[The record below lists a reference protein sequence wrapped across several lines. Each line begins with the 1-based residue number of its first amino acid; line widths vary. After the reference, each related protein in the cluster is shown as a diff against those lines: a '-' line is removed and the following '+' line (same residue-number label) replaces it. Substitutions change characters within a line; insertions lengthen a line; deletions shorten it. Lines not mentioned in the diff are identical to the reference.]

1 MTCLYAQDDL
11 EALLKDLGGQQK
23 KPAATAPAAEKPA
36 EAKPAPAA
44 AKPAEAAPAPAAE
57 KKPAEVAAPAPAPA
71 AEKPAEA
78 KPAAAEAKPVEAAPA
93 PAAEKKPAEVAAP
106 APAPAAEKP
115 AEAKPAAAEAK
126 PVEAAPAPAAE
137 KKAAAAPAAADEN
150 SSIVSEL
157 MTLETIRRKSLDDH
171 GYASL
176 ETARKAMHDGDYVLA
191 RDQYKQALEFI
202 GNRPGTIAAREEA
215 KVGIGEAFYR
225 EAKLAMKKGN
235 NENATA
241 LAVQAKEYGHPQ
253 AERLIETLKREPP
266 KAAADT
272 TTITHRLNDEDY
284 KTQRDEIRSRLRRSR
299 QYFTTAEYDKALEE
313 CELVL
318 RDYPHNTEAMEL
330 RDRIADRLHKVADVE
345 FEATRSLMIR
355 DVRKTWTPE
364 RYAIESSQL
373 PKGKG
378 EVTSK
383 TSTVGI
389 TDTKTAEQII
399 HQKLVDIVIPEV
411 TFRPPATIIDAVDFF
426 KQASRDYDKPEIP
439 VEQRGVNLVLK
450 LATTQTAAPAGAEAA
465 AAAPAD
471 PFAAT
476 AAAAA
481 PGGVPQISAL
491 SARFI
496 NLYDAL
502 KLVCDVT
509 GMKFRI
515 RGNIVMIVP
524 ANEPDAELMTRS
536 YNVLSSLT
544 ERKNAAQSE
553 MGQAGGGAQG
563 GGESTFM
570 KTSDMGQKEDWK
582 IFFQQ
587 MGVTW
592 PEGSSISYMATIGKL
607 RVTNTAEQLAIFEQ
621 VLEDL
626 NVTPRLIEI
635 EARFVEVS
643 QNDLNSLGFE
653 WLLNSDYSFG
663 VGGFVDKALGLQE
676 HSNKTTPLL
685 DAAGQPV
692 LDSAGNPIMGYQ
704 PYQTSG
710 QVGVKE
716 TIWADPGHTVATG
729 YVLNNGQYVTQLPV
743 AGQMGV
749 VNSANN
755 NVGVNAIDGSTY
767 STGQRYL
774 STKGNAISGAEKS
787 TNDQFMKVNAFL
799 GNADLSMILHM
810 LSQRSDTDLLSA
822 PKVVTKSG
830 QEAIMKVVTEYIYPT
845 EFEVQI
851 SEMSS
856 SGGSLTSGGSSE
868 PLAMIEPQN
877 FEMREV
883 GVILQVVPEVSA
895 EGQMINLMLNP
906 QVVSEPVWKNYGTQV
921 PKTTYRAPTAAEK
934 LLNPA
939 LTTVPETTYMSL
951 PMEQPFFHV
960 RSVQTQLSVYNGATV
975 VMGGLIT
982 EDRKTMEDKIPFL
995 GDLPY
1000 IGRLFRSRSEQSDK
1014 RNLLVFVTAR
1024 LVDPAGRSVRTGG
1037 ESALM
1042 SGGGKAVGS
1051 QGQPSNSPA
1060 PAPAA
1065 APASPAPAA
1074 AAPEAAAK

>member
-1 MTCLYAQDDL
+1 MTHSSRWLLVLSVSVVACGAMTCLYAQDDL
-11 EALLKDLGGQQK
+11 EALLQDLGGQQK
-23 KPAATAPAAEKPA
+23 KPAAATPKQEAPVPA
-36 EAKPAPAA
+36 E
-44 AKPAEAAPAPAAE
+44 KPAEAAPAPAAE
-57 KKPAEVAAPAPAPA
+57 AKPAEAAPAPAPA

-78 KPAAAEAKPVEAAPA
+78 APAAEKPAEAAPA
-93 PAAEKKPAEVAAP
+93 PAPAAEAKPAEAAP
-106 APAPAAEKP
+106 AMAPAAEAAPAPAAEKP
-115 AEAKPAAAEAK
+115 AEAA
-126 PVEAAPAPAAE
+126 AAPAEKPAE
-137 KKAAAAPAAADEN
+137 AAAAPAAAPAAPAAAPAAAADDN
-150 SSIVSEL
+150 ASLVSEL

-176 ETARKAMHDGDYVLA
+176 ETARKAMEQGDYQLA
-191 RDQYKQALEFI
+191 RDQFKQALEFI
-202 GNRPGTIAAREEA
+202 GNRPGTQAARDEA
-215 KVGIGEAFYR
+215 KAGIGEAFYR
-225 EAKLAMKKGN
+225 DAKLAMKKGDT
-235 NENATA
+235 EKAQP

-266 KAAADT
+266 KTAADT
-272 TTITHRLNDEDY
+272 SSISHRINDDDY
-284 KTQRDEIRSRLRRSR
+284 KEQRDEIRRRLRRSR

-330 RDRIADRLHKVADVE
+330 RDKIADRMHEVANIE
-345 FEATRSLMIR
+345 FEATRSMMIK
-355 DVRKTWTPE
+355 DVRKNWTPD
-364 RYAIESSQL
+364 RYAIESAQM
-373 PKGKG
+373 PKGKADM
-378 EVTSK
+378 TSK
-383 TSTVGI
+383 TATVGI

-399 HQKLVDIVIPEV
+399 QQKLIDIVIPEV
-411 TFRPPATIIDAVDFF
+411 TFRPPATIIDAIDFF

-439 VEQRGVNLVLK
+439 IEQRGVNLVLK
-450 LATTQTAAPAGAEAA
+450 LASGSGPAAPSAD

-471 PFAAT
+471 PFAAPASAP
-476 AAAAA
+476 AA
-481 PGGVPQISAL
+481 GGIPQISAL

-524 ANEPDAELMTRS
+524 ANEPESELVTRS

-544 ERKNAAQSE
+544 ERVGAASSE
-553 MGQAGGGAQG
+553 MASAGGGG
-563 GGESTFM
+563 GGGDNTFM
-570 KTSDMGQKEDWK
+570 ATTDMSQKQDWK
-582 IFFQQ
+582 TFFQQ

-592 PEGSSISYMATIGKL
+592 PDGSSISYLATIGKL
-607 RVTNTAEQLAIFEQ
+607 RVTNTAEQLAVFEQ

-643 QNDLNSLGFE
+643 QEDLNSLGFE
-653 WLLNSDYSFG
+653 WLLNSDFSFDA
-663 VGGFVDKALGLQE
+663 GGFLDDALNLQE
-676 HSNKTTPLL
+676 HSNSTIPLT
-685 DAAGQPV
+685 DAN
-692 LDSAGNPIMGYQ
+692 GNPLY
-704 PYQTSG
+704 
-710 QVGVKE
+710 
-716 TIWADPGHTVATG
+716 
-729 YVLNNGQYVTQLPV
+729 
-743 AGQMGV
+743 
-749 VNSANN
+749 SANGSPLYAYEPYKSVSGTQSGYALDPVTGKPN
-755 NVGVNAIDGSTY
+755 IAGGLKSGTAAYTQGYAANHNASVNAIDGQNY
-767 STGQRYL
+767 STGNRYL
-774 STKGNAISGAEKS
+774 SSTGNPIAGEGNSI
-787 TNDQFMKVNAFL
+787 NDQFMKVNAFI
-799 GNADLSMILHM
+799 GSADLSMILHM

-845 EFEVQI
+845 EYEVQI
-851 SEMSS
+851 SEVSGGNSSS
-856 SGGSLTSGGSSE
+856 SGSSSD
-868 PLAMIEPQN
+868 PLAMVEPQN

-921 PKTTYRAPTAAEK
+921 PKTTYRQPTAAEL
-934 LLNPA
+934 LLNPL
-939 LTTVPETTYMSL
+939 LTSVPVTGYMEL

-960 RSVQTQLSVYNGATV
+960 RSVSTQLSVYNGATV

-982 EDRKTMEDKIPFL
+982 EDRKAMEDKIPFL

-1000 IGRLFRSRSEQSDK
+1000 VGRLFRSRSEQSTK

-1024 LVDPAGRSVRTGG
+1024 LVDPAGRAVRTSGG

-1042 SGGGKAVGS
+1042 QGGGA
-1051 QGQPSNSPA
+1051 A
-1060 PAPAA
+1060 PAPQTAA
-1065 APASPAPAA
+1065 APAVPAAPAA
-1074 AAPEAAAK
+1074 EAAAPAVN